1 MAGLEFLEK
10 RNIFRLHL
18 NESREG
24 FCRRGRGR
32 SFHVDGP
39 KTEKARARSATCV
52 VNHPLA
58 WIKTGR
64 ESAQMKQN
72 VQSPRLPALN
82 TAKAR
87 LRALMQ
93 PCLEDKRER
102 LVGERQRQKDRLT
115 DRTRD
120 RGKRD

>member
-1 MAGLEFLEK
+1 MCCQPPTGMDK
-10 RNIFRLHL
+10 N
-18 NESREG
+18 
-24 FCRRGRGR
+24 
-32 SFHVDGP
+32 
-39 KTEKARARSATCV
+39 
-52 VNHPLA
+52 
-58 WIKTGR
+58 GR

-120 RGKRD
+120 RESETDRDMEREAQTNSLRDRDRQR